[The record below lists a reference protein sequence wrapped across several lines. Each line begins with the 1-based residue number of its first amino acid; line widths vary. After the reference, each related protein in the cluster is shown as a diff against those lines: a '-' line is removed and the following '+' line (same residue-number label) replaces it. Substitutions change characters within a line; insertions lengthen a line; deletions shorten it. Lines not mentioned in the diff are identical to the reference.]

1 MVPENLNEPQHKAAG
16 FVQYQRLVL
25 WMVVLCGYRILEKA
39 AQAKIDSM
47 PFLNSP
53 GVHDG
58 NTTF

>member
-1 MVPENLNEPQHKAAG
+1 
-16 FVQYQRLVL
+16 
-25 WMVVLCGYRILEKA
+25 MVVLCGYRILEKA